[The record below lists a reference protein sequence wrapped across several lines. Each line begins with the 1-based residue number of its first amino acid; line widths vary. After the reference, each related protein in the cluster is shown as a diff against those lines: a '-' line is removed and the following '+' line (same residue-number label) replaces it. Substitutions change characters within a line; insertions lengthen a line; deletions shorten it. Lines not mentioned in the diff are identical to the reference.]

1 MIRRPSRSTLTD
13 TLFPYT
19 TLFRSGLLDGP
30 DQKIP
35 PRLRDKLPKDSDP
48 RIDDITI
55 GNLLS
60 MQAGLARTSGANYG
74 RWVASRDWVRAA
86 LAQPFVD
93 DPGGGMLYSTGNSH
107 LLSAILTRASGR
119 STLELARDWLAP
131 LKAFAFSDW
140 LSGPEGIDIGG

>member
-1 MIRRPSRSTLTD
+1 
-13 TLFPYT
+13 
-19 TLFRSGLLDGP
+19 
-30 DQKIP
+30 
-35 PRLRDKLPKDSDP
+35 
-48 RIDDITI
+48 
-55 GNLLS
+55 

-107 LLSAILTRASGR
+107 LIPAILKRASGR

-131 LKAFAFSDW
+131 LTDFDISDW
-140 LSGPEGIDIGG
+140 LRCPQAIYPGGTPMGNSPRAMLALAATYRTCRKNRQTLETGKGGAGR